1 MLSQPTRK
9 CQHEKEGANLVIIAT
24 QILLKY
30 YIQTLFISELI
41 VKQILLFYT
50 DIHIGNNNIILQY

>member
-1 MLSQPTRK
+1 MLSQPSRK
-9 CQHEKEGANLVIIAT
+9 CQQEKEGANLFIIAT

-30 YIQTLFISELI
+30 YIQTLFISELF

>member
-1 MLSQPTRK
+1 MLSQHNRK

-30 YIQTLFISELI
+30 YIQTLFISELF

>member
-1 MLSQPTRK
+1 MPSQPSRK
-9 CQHEKEGANLVIIAT
+9 CQHEKEWANLVIIAT

-30 YIQTLFISELI
+30 YIQTLFISELF
-41 VKQILLFYT
+41 VKRILLFYT

>member
-1 MLSQPTRK
+1 MLSQPSRK
-9 CQHEKEGANLVIIAT
+9 CQHEKEWANLVIIAT

-30 YIQTLFISELI
+30 YIQTLFISELF